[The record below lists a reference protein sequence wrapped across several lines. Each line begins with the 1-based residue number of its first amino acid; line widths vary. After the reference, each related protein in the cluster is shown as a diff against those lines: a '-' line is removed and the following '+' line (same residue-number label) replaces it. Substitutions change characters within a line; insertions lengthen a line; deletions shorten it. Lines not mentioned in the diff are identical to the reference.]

1 MSDIK
6 EEQKPFVTVKSV
18 SWFIIASMVCIGYY
32 VMIDIGLMKVQGLDF
47 FYLWTSGK

>member
-1 MSDIK
+1 MPEIN
-6 EEQKPFVTVKSV
+6 EETKPFVTVKSV
-18 SWFIIASMVCIGYY
+18 SWFVIASVVAVAYY